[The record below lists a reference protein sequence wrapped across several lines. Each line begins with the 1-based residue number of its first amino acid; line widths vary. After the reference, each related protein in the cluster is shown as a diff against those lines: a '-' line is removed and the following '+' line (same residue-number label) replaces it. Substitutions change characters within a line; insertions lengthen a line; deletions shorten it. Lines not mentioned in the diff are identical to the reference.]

1 MTSRALCGSAS
12 ARHIAALGAVWDNGM
27 TRLMA
32 RVLAAL
38 AMVAAF
44 ALPAQAAPVQTG
56 HIEAELVARDA
67 GVTPG
72 GTTYVALR
80 QKIQKGWHTYW
91 RNSGDSG
98 EATQIN
104 WTLPAG
110 WTAGEIVWA
119 PPTRQPTGPLMNYGY
134 QGEVLLPVAI
144 TAPKSARPG
153 ETITLKA
160 AASFLVCEEIC
171 VPEDAILTLDLPVV
185 AAAPQPD
192 PRWGPAV
199 AKALDAAPKPA
210 ALTAT
215 FARNAGGLSLAVTG
229 APLKGA
235 DLADAYFYPFKST
248 VIDHAK
254 PQGIERGAEGLT
266 LALTPGYDFTKGTA
280 PKALDGVLSLGGQA
294 YELTA
299 AEGPPPPGSSGLGAP
314 PARPSA
320 AAPGAGLGLALAFV
334 YALLGGLVLNLM
346 PCVFPILAMKATSLA
361 GHGHEHAAARAQGL
375 AFLAGVL
382 ATFLSLAGVLI
393 AIRAGGSAVGWGF
406 QLQSPVVVAG
416 LALLMLAVALNLS
429 GLFEVGTSLQG
440 VGTGLASRRG
450 LAGAFFTGAL
460 AVVVA
465 APCTAPFMG
474 PALGWALT
482 QSEPVA
488 LAVFLG
494 LGLGFAAPFTLAA
507 FAPALLTRLPKPGPW
522 METFKKLMA
531 FPMYGA
537 AAWLV
542 WVLTVQAGEMGLAR
556 ILAAAVVLALA
567 AWILGLAQR
576 RQAQG
581 GKPLVL
587 AGVGALLA
595 IGAFVLVL
603 APAYGTPAGAAA
615 DADAAPEPGTI
626 PAGVYSPEAVAAARA
641 AGKPV
646 FVNFTAAWC
655 VTCQVNEKV
664 AFGTAEAAEA
674 FARTG
679 AVYLKADWTR
689 KDAVIAAELARHG
702 RAGVPLYLVYGVRD
716 PEPRILPQF
725 LTPALVAKALD
736 KAAKS

>member
-1 MTSRALCGSAS
+1 MTRFVARALA
-12 ARHIAALGAVWDNGM
+12 
-27 TRLMA
+27 
-32 RVLAAL
+32 VLAVA
-38 AMVAAF
+38 AAF
-44 ALPAQAAPVQTG
+44 ALPAAAAPVQTG

-72 GTTYVALR
+72 GTVYVALR
-80 QKIQKGWHTYW
+80 QKIQTGWHTYW

-98 EATQIN
+98 EATQIL
-104 WTLPAG
+104 WTLPPG
-110 WTAGEIVWA
+110 WTAGEIIWA
-119 PPTRQPTGPLMNYGY
+119 PPSRQPTGPLMNYGY
-134 QGEVLLPVAI
+134 KGEVLLPVAI

-153 ETITLKA
+153 DTITLKA
-160 AASFLVCEEIC
+160 AAAFLVCEDIC
-171 VPEDAILTLDLPVV
+171 VPEDAVLTLDLPVV
-185 AAAPQPD
+185 AGAPQPD
-192 PRWGPAV
+192 ARWGAAV
-199 AKALDAAPKPA
+199 TKALDAAPKPA
-210 ALTAT
+210 GLTAT
-215 FARNAGGLSLAVTG
+215 FRKTEAGLQLAIAG
-229 APLKGA
+229 APLKGV
-235 DLADAYFYPFKST
+235 DQSQAYFYPFKGT

-254 PQGIERGAEGLT
+254 PQVIERGPEGLT
-266 LALTPGYDFTKGTA
+266 LSLTSGYDFTQSPPPA
-280 PKALDGVLSLGGQA
+280 ALEGVLSVGGKA
-294 YELTA
+294 YELA
-299 AEGPPPPGSSGLGAP
+299 AVEGLPPTGSSGLGPP
-314 PARPSA
+314 PAEAPA
-320 AAPGAGLGLALAFV
+320 AGASLGLALAFV

-361 GHGHEHAAARAQGL
+361 GHAHEQSAARAQGL

-382 ATFLSLAGVLI
+382 ATFLALAGVLI

-440 VGTGLASRRG
+440 VGTGLASKQG

-482 QSEPVA
+482 QSAPVA

-507 FAPALLTRLPKPGPW
+507 FAPGLLARLPKPGPW

-556 ILAAAVVLALA
+556 VLAAAVVLALA
-567 AWILGLAQR
+567 AWVLGLAQR
-576 RQAQG
+576 RQATG
-581 GKPLVL
+581 GKPLAL
-587 AGVGALLA
+587 AVTGALLA
-595 IGAFVLVL
+595 VGAFVLVL
-603 APAYGTPAGAAA
+603 VPAYGTAATVS
-615 DADAAPEPGTI
+615 ADAAPAPGSI
-626 PAGVYSPEAVAAARA
+626 PEAVYSPEAVAEARA

-664 AFGTAEAAEA
+664 AFATAEAADA
-674 FARTG
+674 FTRTG

-702 RAGVPLYLVYGVRD
+702 RAGVPLYLVYGVNNPD
-716 PEPRILPQF
+716 PVILPQF
-725 LTPALVAKALD
+725 LTPAMVAKALET
-736 KAAKS
+736 AKSS

>member
-1 MTSRALCGSAS
+1 
-12 ARHIAALGAVWDNGM
+12 M
-27 TRLMA
+27 TRFVGKA
-32 RVLAAL
+32 LAAL
-38 AMVAAF
+38 TLAAAF
-44 ALPAQAAPVQTG
+44 AFPVMAAPVQTG
-56 HIEAELVARDA
+56 HIEAELVARDQ

-72 GTTYVALR
+72 GTVHVALR

-98 EATQIN
+98 DATRIR

-110 WTAGEIVWA
+110 WTAGEFVWA
-119 PPTRQPTGPLMNYGY
+119 TPSRQPTGPLMNYGY
-134 QGEVLLPVAI
+134 QGEVLLPVAV
-144 TAPKSARPG
+144 TAPASARPG
-153 ETITLKA
+153 DTVTLKA
-160 AASFLVCEEIC
+160 AVAFLVCADIC
-171 VPEDAILTLDLPVV
+171 IPEDAVLTLDLPVM

-192 PRWGPAV
+192 ARWAGPIT
-199 AKALDAAPKPA
+199 KALDAAPKPA
-210 ALTAT
+210 GLTAT
-215 FARNAGGLSLAVTG
+215 FVKGEGGLKLAVAG
-229 APLKGA
+229 AVLKGA
-235 DLADAYFYPFKST
+235 DEAYFYPFKST
-248 VIDHAK
+248 VIDHAR
-254 PQGIERGAEGLT
+254 PQALERGAEGLT
-266 LALTPGYDFTKGTA
+266 LTLSPGYDFTQGTPPA
-280 PKALDGVLSLGGQA
+280 ALDGVLSLGGKA

-299 AEGPPPPGSSGLGAP
+299 AEGPPPAGTSGLGPP
-314 PARPSA
+314 PAEP
-320 AAPGAGLGLALAFV
+320 APISGEGLGLALAFV

-361 GHGHEHAAARAQGL
+361 GHAHERSAARAQGL

-382 ATFLSLAGVLI
+382 ATFLALAGVLI

-440 VGTGLASRRG
+440 VGTGLASRQG

-482 QSEPVA
+482 QSAPVA

-507 FAPALLTRLPKPGPW
+507 FAPGLLARLPKPGPW

-531 FPMYGA
+531 FPMYGT

-556 ILAAAVVLALA
+556 VLAAAVVLALA
-567 AWILGLAQR
+567 AWVLGLAQR
-576 RQAQG
+576 RQATG
-581 GKPLVL
+581 GKPLAL
-587 AGVGALLA
+587 AAVGAVLA

-603 APAYGTPAGAAA
+603 VPAYGGASSASA
-615 DADAAPEPGTI
+615 EAAPGSI
-626 PAGVYSPEAVAAARA
+626 PEAVYSPEAVAAARA

-664 AFGTAEAAEA
+664 AFATAEAAEA
-674 FARTG
+674 FTRTG

-702 RAGVPLYLVYGVRD
+702 RAGVPLYLVYGVKSPD
-716 PEPRILPQF
+716 PVILPQF
-725 LTPALVAKALD
+725 LTPAMVAKALD
-736 KAAKS
+736 RARSS